1 MSHKT
6 ESHFNNEA
14 SNTSS
19 NPAFEQ
25 ILESR
30 LSRRSLFRGA
40 GLAGAA
46 VGAASVTGCATTMG
60 SGSATQL
67 DRLGFK
73 AVPAFVVVDAQ
84 GDLRTATVGY
94 TTELGMRLRLWW
106 ARLL

>member
-67 DRLGFK
+67 DRLG
-73 AVPAFVVVDAQ
+73 
-84 GDLRTATVGY
+84 
-94 TTELGMRLRLWW
+94 
-106 ARLL
+106 